1 MKKAF
6 PRRGTTITVTRTLIL
21 FLSCLPLIS
30 YSQLRENKATEL
42 LVGLAINDGSGGYH
56 LSAAH
61 GWQGKSFGLGVYTSF
76 LNTPS
81 NKFSNWTILGLQTKV
96 RVGDGSI
103 KPYGVF
109 DFGLFNLQTI
119 NDDVNMR
126 TASLDLGGG
135 IDKELK
141 SGNGLLIDARWKWLV
156 DYAGKREAIRVFT
169 FNVGLRF

>member
-1 MKKAF
+1 MKKLLLLA
-6 PRRGTTITVTRTLIL
+6 
-21 FLSCLPLIS
+21 CLLLPFFS
-30 YSQLRENKATEL
+30 FSQLRNNRTLEL
-42 LVGLAINDGSGGYH
+42 LGGLAINDGSSGYH
-56 LSAAH
+56 LQVTG
-61 GWQGKSFGLGVYTSF
+61 GWQGKTFGLGVYTSF

-109 DFGLFNLQTI
+109 DFGLFNFQTI

-135 IDKELK
+135 IDKELN
-141 SGNGLLIDARWKWLV
+141 SGNGFLLDARWKWLV
-156 DYAGKREAIRVFT
+156 DYAGKRDAIGVFT
-169 FNVGLRF
+169 LSVGMRF